1 MSTSMLYFVAPVVV
15 VLRQQECDIIYIL
28 TQGEIASPSDQVTL
42 ARACRNSTFLKFLQL
57 SGTCYLM
64 LPDATGD

>member
-1 MSTSMLYFVAPVVV
+1 MLYFVAPVVV
-15 VLRQQECDIIYIL
+15 VRLLRQQECDIIYIL

-42 ARACRNSTFLKFLQL
+42 ARACRNSTTFLKFLEA

-64 LPDATGD
+64 LPDATED